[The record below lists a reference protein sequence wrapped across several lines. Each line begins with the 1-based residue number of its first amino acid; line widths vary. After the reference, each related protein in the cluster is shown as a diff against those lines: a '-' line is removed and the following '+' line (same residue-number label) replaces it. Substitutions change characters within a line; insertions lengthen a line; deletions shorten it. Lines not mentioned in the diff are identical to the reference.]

1 MEEKEVVEALFLH
14 ATEGILVANKNGEI
28 IRINSSAEKMFGYE
42 KDELLGQ
49 KIEVLIPQRI
59 THTHVSHREGFN
71 KNPHP
76 RSMGAGMN
84 LYARRKDNSEF
95 AVEISLSPYKK
106 NDDPFVVAF
115 IIDITIRKKI
125 EDDIKKKKEE
135 LELLTEQ
142 LKESNKELENFA
154 YISSHDLQEPLRKI
168 QSFGDRLK
176 SVESANFSEQG
187 KDYLDRILNA
197 ASRMQI
203 LINDLLAFSR
213 VSTRAQAFSFI
224 DLNTIL
230 KEVLSDMEVTIE
242 KTATKIKAEKLPSI
256 VAEPTQIR
264 QLFQNLISNAVKF
277 RKEEET
283 PVIKIYSKSNP
294 SNSNLI
300 DIIFEDNGIGFDE
313 KYIDKI
319 FTIFQ
324 RLEGQKYE
332 GSGIGL
338 AICRKIA
345 MRHSGNITAKSKNG
359 KGSTFIVTLAIMQS
373 TKEANQTLD
382 EEN

>member
-242 KTATKIKAEKLPSI
+242 KTATKIKAEKLPSDCCR
-256 VAEPTQIR
+256 AYTD
-264 QLFQNLISNAVKF
+264 
-277 RKEEET
+277 T
-283 PVIKIYSKSNP
+283 PAFSKS
-294 SNSNLI
+294 
-300 DIIFEDNGIGFDE
+300 
-313 KYIDKI
+313 Y
-319 FTIFQ
+319 FQ
-324 RLEGQKYE
+324 CSKVQKR
-332 GSGIGL
+332 GRDSGY
-338 AICRKIA
+338 
-345 MRHSGNITAKSKNG
+345 
-359 KGSTFIVTLAIMQS
+359 
-373 TKEANQTLD
+373 
-382 EEN
+382 